1 MQSAK
6 RDGMAHAWRVHR
18 KGAES
23 YRVASWR
30 FRTFMATSG
39 TSVPCVAGEG
49 FGDCLTLRAWSF
61 GSPDLVSERVGV
73 NASSES
79 SSDNDFVQQGL
90 QSLVSRHQYFFLY
103 QKLSRLFFLSTIT
116 WNTIENATDVSPLVT
131 QQQVGGH
138 LHSVVEG

>member
-1 MQSAK
+1 
-6 RDGMAHAWRVHR
+6 
-18 KGAES
+18 
-23 YRVASWR
+23 
-30 FRTFMATSG
+30 MATSG

-90 QSLVSRHQYFFLY
+90 QSLVSRHQYFFIPE
-103 QKLSRLFFLSTIT
+103 TISFILLIHHYLKH
-116 WNTIENATDVSPLVT
+116 N
-131 QQQVGGH
+131 
-138 LHSVVEG
+138 